1 MAEVRLLE
9 VGPRDGLQNEPE
21 VIPTEVKIEYVRR
34 LAAAGLKRI
43 EVTSFV
49 SPRWVPQLAD
59 ASEVLAGLDLPGVE
73 LSVLVP
79 NQKGL
84 ERALLAGVKRIALFA
99 AASETFSRKNLN
111 RSIAESL
118 DDYRPVARQALAAG
132 MSLRGYLSTC
142 FVCPFEGPVAPD
154 KVAELTAE
162 LLEMGVDEVGISDTI
177 GVAVPPQVQAALRA
191 VLKVA
196 PVEKLAL
203 HLHDTWG
210 TALANVWAGLDLG
223 VRSFD
228 ASSGGLGGCPYAPGA
243 AGNLATED
251 LVNLLERSGY
261 NTGVDLGKL
270 AEASRFLAQALGR
283 ELPSRVL
290 RVIDKSSR
298 QG

>member
-1 MAEVRLLE
+1 MGEIRLLE

-59 ASEVLAGLDLPGVE
+59 ASAVLAGLDLPGVE

-84 ERALLAGVKRIALFA
+84 ERALEAGVKRIALFA

-142 FVCPFEGPVAPD
+142 FVCPFEGPVQPER
-154 KVAELTAE
+154 VAELTAE

-177 GVAVPPQVQAALRA
+177 GVAVPPQIKATLKA
-191 VLKVA
+191 VLEVA

-210 TALANVWAGLDLG
+210 TALANVWAGLELG
-223 VRSFD
+223 IASFD

-261 NTGVDLGKL
+261 DTGVDLGQL

-290 RVIDKSSR
+290 RLVDGPR
-298 QG
+298 LMR

>member
-1 MAEVRLLE
+1 MPEVRLLE
-9 VGPRDGLQNEPE
+9 VGPRDGLQNEPD

-34 LAAAGLKRI
+34 LAAAGLRRI

-84 ERALLAGVKRIALFA
+84 ERALEAGVKRIALFA

-111 RSIAESL
+111 RGIAESL
-118 DDYRPVARQALAAG
+118 EDYRPVARQALAAG
-132 MSLRGYLSTC
+132 LSLRGYLSTC
-142 FVCPFEGPVAPD
+142 FVCPFEGPVAPAR
-154 KVAELTAE
+154 VAALTAE

-177 GVAVPPQVQAALRA
+177 GVAVPPQIRA
-191 VLKVA
+191 TLEEVLKKA
-196 PVEKLAL
+196 PVEQLAL

-210 TALANVWAGLDLG
+210 TALANVWAGLEMG
-223 VRSFD
+223 IRSFD

-261 NTGVDLGKL
+261 ETGVDLGRL
-270 AEASRFLAQALGR
+270 AEASRYLARALGR

-290 RVIDKSSR
+290 RLI
-298 QG
+298 

>member
-84 ERALLAGVKRIALFA
+84 ERALEAGVKRIALFA

-154 KVAELTAE
+154 RVAALTAE

-177 GVAVPPQVQAALRA
+177 GVAVPPQIRATLKA
-191 VLKVA
+191 VLEVA

-210 TALANVWAGLDLG
+210 TALANVWAGLELG
-223 VRSFD
+223 IASFD

-261 NTGVDLGKL
+261 DTGVDLGKL

-290 RVIDKSSR
+290 RVVD
-298 QG
+298 

>member
-21 VIPTEVKIEYVRR
+21 VIATEVKIEYVRR

-84 ERALLAGVKRIALFA
+84 ERALEAGVRRIALFA
-99 AASETFSRKNLN
+99 AASESFSRKNLN

-142 FVCPFEGPVAPD
+142 FVCPFEGPVAPE
-154 KVAELTAE
+154 KVAALTAE
-162 LLEMGVDEVGISDTI
+162 LLEMGLDEVAISDTI
-177 GVAVPPQVQAALRA
+177 GVAVPAQIKATLKA
-191 VLKVA
+191 VLEVA

-210 TALANVWAGLDLG
+210 TALANVWAGLELG

-261 NTGVDLGKL
+261 DTGVDLGQL

-290 RVIDKSSR
+290 RLV
-298 QG
+298 

>member
-59 ASEVLAGLDLPGVE
+59 ASEVLAGLDLPGLE

-84 ERALLAGVKRIALFA
+84 ERALEAGVRRIALFA
-99 AASETFSRKNLN
+99 AASESFSRKNLN

-142 FVCPFEGPVAPD
+142 FVCPFEGPVAPE
-154 KVAELTAE
+154 KVAALTAE
-162 LLEMGVDEVGISDTI
+162 LLEMGLDEVAISDTI
-177 GVAVPPQVQAALRA
+177 GVAVPPQIKATLKA
-191 VLKVA
+191 VLEVA

-210 TALANVWAGLDLG
+210 TALANVWAGLELG

-261 NTGVDLGKL
+261 DTGVDLGQL
-270 AEASRFLAQALGR
+270 AEASRFLVQALGR

-290 RVIDKSSR
+290 RLV
-298 QG
+298 

>member
-21 VIPTEVKIEYVRR
+21 VIPTGVKIEYVRR

-84 ERALLAGVKRIALFA
+84 ERALEAGVKRIALFA

-154 KVAELTAE
+154 RVAALTAE

-177 GVAVPPQVQAALRA
+177 GVAVPPQIRATLKA
-191 VLKVA
+191 VLEVA

-210 TALANVWAGLDLG
+210 TALANVWAGLELG
-223 VRSFD
+223 ITSFD

-261 NTGVDLGKL
+261 DTGVDLGKL
-270 AEASRFLAQALGR
+270 ARASRFLAQALGR

-290 RVIDKSSR
+290 RVVD
-298 QG
+298 